1 MMVQGHVIRHFMV
14 LFVATL
20 TAQLSSLAYKAH
32 VQDFSFS
39 SQLLPSLL
47 FLSALTIPALLIGLL
62 IGPKV
67 DIGPF
72 QNRTQTNLFHIKHAV
87 GFTVISSILLG
98 LFLLAL
104 RWALESY
111 LPAEIKPYGFR
122 GFIGGTMVSI
132 SAGIGEEIWFRF
144 GLMTLALWLTKK
156 LCKLDSLT
164 NKHVLLI
171 IVGVG
176 LLFGLAHLPQ
186 LTSVGADTQF
196 AVCATI
202 LGNVSVSIL
211 FGWCFWRYGLIYA
224 VLAHIGVDMVLH
236 AFPALL

>member
-1 MMVQGHVIRHFMV
+1 MMFQGSTIRHFMV

-67 DIGPF
+67 GIAPF
-72 QNRTQTNLFHIKHAV
+72 QNRTPTNFFHIKHAV
-87 GFTVISSILLG
+87 SFTLIASVLLG
-98 LFLLAL
+98 LSLLAL

-132 SAGIGEEIWFRF
+132 SAGIGEEVWFRF
-144 GLMTLALWLTKK
+144 GLMTLALWLTMK
-156 LCKLDSLT
+156 LGKLNSLT
-164 NKHVLLI
+164 NKQVMFI

-186 LTSVGADTQF
+186 LASVGADTQF
-196 AVCATI
+196 AVWATV

-211 FGWCFWRYGLIYA
+211 YGWCFWRYGLLYA
-224 VLAHIGVDMVLH
+224 ILAHISVDMVLH
-236 AFPALL
+236 AFPALF